1 MRPIPIRSALASF
14 GLAALLLGVSTAGA
28 ASLQQVTSF
37 GSNPTNAKMYL
48 YVPDR
53 VAASPAVLVAVHYCT
68 GSANA
73 FFTGTGYRGL
83 ADQYGFIV
91 IYPEA
96 PDGNTDKCWNVN
108 SDASLKHGGNGDSAG
123 IVSMVRYAISQHRA
137 DANRVYVTGTS
148 SGAMMTNVLLG
159 AYPEVFKAGAAFA
172 GVPYACFAGSSYW
185 NSACANGQIIRT
197 GQQWGDLVRSAY
209 PGYTGYRPRMQLWH
223 GTADTTLNFNNFGE
237 EIKQWTNV
245 LGISETPTTTEQNQ
259 PRSGWTRTRY
269 ADRCG
274 IARVEAIREEG
285 QTHNL
290 MVLANEVIRFF
301 ALDGNGPDPGVSGC
315 AGTGGAAGSGGTA
328 GSGGSAGRGGT
339 SGSGGSAGTSGS
351 GGVAGSGGA
360 AGSGGVGGSG
370 ATTGNGGTSGNGG
383 NAGFGGNGGT
393 GAGGP
398 GGGGNGAGGGIGGS
412 TTGGVAGTT
421 SGGAGGTSST
431 AGRPPS
437 GVPSSNGATDS
448 DGCGCRTA
456 GQSNLGGFATLIFAL
471 CSSVIRFGRRRD

>member
-1 MRPIPIRSALASF
+1 MQPILLRSTLASF

-37 GSNPTNAKMYL
+37 GSNPTNAKMYI

-123 IVSMVRYAISQHRA
+123 IVSMVSYAISQYRA

-159 AYPEVFKAGAAFA
+159 AYPDVFKAGAAFA

-245 LGISETPTTTEQNQ
+245 LGVSETPTTTEQNQ

-315 AGTGGAAGSGGTA
+315 AGAGGAAGSGGTA
-328 GSGGSAGRGGT
+328 GGAGRGGT
-339 SGSGGSAGTSGS
+339 AGS

-360 AGSGGVGGSG
+360 AGTGGVAGSGGMAGSGGS
-370 ATTGNGGTSGNGG
+370 A
-383 NAGFGGNGGT
+383 GT
-393 GAGGP
+393 GSGGA
-398 GGGGNGAGGGIGGS
+398 GGGGNGAGGSGIGGS
-412 TTGGVAGTT
+412 GTSGVAGTT
-421 SGGAGGTSST
+421 SSGATGGASST

-437 GVPSSNGATDS
+437 GVPSSHDGTDS

-456 GQSNLGGFATLIFAL
+456 GHDHVRGLAVLIAGL
-471 CSSVIRFGRRRD
+471 SLSGLRLGRRRR